1 MARVLRTAVMASLV
15 AAAMAPSAWS
25 QDASALI
32 DRGVELRAAGQDEAA
47 LQVFR
52 QAWEARRSP
61 RALAQIA
68 LAEQALGR
76 WVDAETHLAEA
87 LSDEDDPWVR
97 RRRRALQSALGE
109 IRRHVGRLEVQGN
122 VPGAEVLIG
131 DRVVGVLPLAAM
143 LHVQTGTVTITVRA
157 AGYTP
162 VTRTMSVEDRTPQRQ
177 VVTLERE
184 APADRVADSTRRT
197 GALSLR
203 SDGATTPD
211 AASPS
216 RGSSGASTRRSVG
229 YGLIGVG
236 AAALVVAGVFFGLN
250 ANLGSE
256 STHATPASAEP
267 YASWARFQAS
277 ENAGRER
284 TGSQVCSL
292 SQQRLGLDAA
302 YVRDLCSSTE
312 RTATVALAAGIA
324 GGALAVTGL
333 VLALTARPSARP
345 SARWGA
351 TPWLARGAGGATLS
365 LAW

>member
-1 MARVLRTAVMASLV
+1 MASLV
-15 AAAMAPSAWS
+15 AAAMAPAAWS
-25 QDASALI
+25 QDANALI

-143 LHVQTGTVTITVRA
+143 LHVQTGAVTITVRA

-162 VTRTMSVEDRTPQRQ
+162 VTRTLSVEDRTPQRQ
-177 VVTLERE
+177 VVTLERDT
-184 APADRVADSTRRT
+184 PADGVADSTRLT
-197 GALSLR
+197 GLLSPR
-203 SDGATTPD
+203 RAATTPD
-211 AASPS
+211 AAALS
-216 RGSSGASTRRSVG
+216 RGSSGASTRRAVG

-236 AAALVVAGVFFGLN
+236 AAALVVSGVFFGLN

-256 STHATPASAEP
+256 TSNATPASAEP

-284 TGSQVCSL
+284 TGSQVCAL

-302 YVRDLCSSTE
+302 YVRDLCASTE
-312 RTATVALAAGIA
+312 RTATIALAAGLA

-351 TPWLARGAGGATLS
+351 TPWLARGAGGATLR